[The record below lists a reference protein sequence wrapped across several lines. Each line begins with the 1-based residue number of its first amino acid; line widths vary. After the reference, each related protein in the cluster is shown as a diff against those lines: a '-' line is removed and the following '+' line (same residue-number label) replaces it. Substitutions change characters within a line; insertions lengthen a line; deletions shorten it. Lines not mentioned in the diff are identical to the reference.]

1 MNSDQLAQRVSTSY
15 SSPWFKVSVSFDFP
29 TWGSKAEADAKVPVV
44 KMSSADNMSELLLS
58 KSVLDTVPLASQTT
72 NPTTSNKPPPPP
84 PASTVDRVIAI
95 VRMVVAFITAF
106 PLSSYCNYFCSVIHC
121 FLHCYCWF
129 CHHVCCVVHC
139 FLHCCCICCRCY
151 FCFVNRMI
159 SPAKDF
165 GVFAAKWI
173 RYSIVDIITI
183 LATTTTAG
191 ILFQLYLSK
200 PPASRSFA
208 VFNHNNEVV
217 YPQFA
222 FPLRDEIIPSW
233 LAIFLGPFVPVV
245 ILVLLQLYVRSF
257 WDANNAIF
265 GVLYSLSNSVVFQ
278 VIIKWLIGGL
288 RPHFLDVCKPDL
300 SLAKTLPPHRSAY
313 IASGFNNM
321 YYTREICTGDP
332 RQINDALSSFPSGH
346 TTAGFAGFVFL
357 SLYLNGKFKI
367 FSHQHT
373 QLWKLH
379 LFYAPILVA
388 TLIGGALTIDAF
400 HNWYDIVAGAAI
412 GTTMA
417 FSAYRMTYAAV
428 FDPRY
433 NHIPLHR
440 NRPFD
445 YDAIVPSNSG
455 LTYLDH
461 SRL

>member
-44 KMSSADNMSELLLS
+44 KMSSADDMSELLLS

-72 NPTTSNKPPPPP
+72 SPTTSNEPPPPP

-95 VRMVVAFITAF
+95 
-106 PLSSYCNYFCSVIHC
+106 
-121 FLHCYCWF
+121 
-129 CHHVCCVVHC
+129 
-139 FLHCCCICCRCY
+139 
-151 FCFVNRMI
+151 
-159 SPAKDF
+159 
-165 GVFAAKWI
+165 
-173 RYSIVDIITI
+173 
-183 LATTTTAG
+183 
-191 ILFQLYLSK
+191 LYLSK

-300 SLAKTLPPHRSAY
+300 SLAKTLPPHKSAY

-357 SLYLNGKFKI
+357 SLYMNGKFKI

-373 QLWKLH
+373 QLWKMH

-400 HNWYDIVAGAAI
+400 HNWYDILAGAAI

-445 YDAIVPSNSG
+445 YDAIVTSNSG

>member
-1 MNSDQLAQRVSTSY
+1 MPGQ
-15 SSPWFKVSVSFDFP
+15 
-29 TWGSKAEADAKVPVV
+29 KAEADVKIPTAKMTPPNDEPG
-44 KMSSADNMSELLLS
+44 MLLTESEL
-58 KSVLDTVPLASQTT
+58 KMVPQARSATIHAEGEPIERPLPPRAPSMFSRLIAAVQIVIIRIMAS
-72 NPTTSNKPPPPP
+72 
-84 PASTVDRVIAI
+84 
-95 VRMVVAFITAF
+95 
-106 PLSSYCNYFCSVIHC
+106 
-121 FLHCYCWF
+121 
-129 CHHVCCVVHC
+129 
-139 FLHCCCICCRCY
+139 
-151 FCFVNRMI
+151 
-159 SPAKDF
+159 
-165 GVFAAKWI
+165 
-173 RYSIVDIITI
+173 
-183 LATTTTAG
+183 G
-191 ILFQLYLSK
+191 ILYLSK

-208 VFNHNNEVV
+208 VYNQNNDVV

-245 ILVLLQLYVRSF
+245 ILLLFQVYVRSF

-300 SLAKTLPPHRSAY
+300 SLAKTLPKHKSAY
-313 IASGFNNM
+313 IASGFSNM

-346 TTAGFAGFVFL
+346 TTAAFAGFVFL
-357 SLYLNGKFKI
+357 SLYLNGKLKI

-373 QLWKLH
+373 QLWKMH
-379 LFYAPILVA
+379 LFFAPILVA

-400 HNWYDIVAGAAI
+400 HNWYDILAGAII

-440 NRPFD
+440 NKPFD
-445 YDAIVPSNSG
+445 YDAIRPSSDNG
-455 LTYLDH
+455 FTHLDH